1 MIRLILTVVLCVV
14 TAALAVFFTLNPGT
28 MTIQFLGVNAEMPF
42 ILGAAALLVTTF
54 LLVVLWWVIAKVWAA
69 PDAFRNYRKRQRR
82 EQGFDALERALIAS
96 ASGQGALAV
105 RQASRAEALLDRPAL
120 SRLLAAR
127 AAEAA
132 GDLDS
137 AQLHYEAMLEDA
149 KTRLVARRGLASIA
163 ETRGDDL
170 AALTHARDAF
180 DQAGQARWAYEAL
193 FAAQLRQGR
202 WAEAE
207 RSLAEGE
214 RRDHVAK
221 DVAGRMRAVLL
232 TAEGRR
238 IEDSEPDAA
247 ARLADKACDASP
259 GFAPAAELAGRLL
272 ADQRR
277 HRRAAEVIEN
287 AWRHEPHPA
296 LAKVYAGLRKSDSKT
311 KRAER
316 LRGLAALNPDHR
328 ESRLLLAEVALEQSN
343 LEAARAALAPL
354 LDQPPVSARLSTL
367 AAGME
372 QLAGDDGAARRHM
385 ARAAHAPGEAD
396 WSDIDEGGRAFA
408 YTDADWARMV
418 EVWGRE
424 ARLIHPRH
432 ERYEIPAAA
441 APESILIEGPKAGPG
456 AKTETKSDSGAD
468 KTAPSYYEP
477 SRAPDD
483 PGVDQAEAAKR
494 D

>member
-1 MIRLILTVVLCVV
+1 MIRLIITVALCIA
-14 TAALAVFFTLNPGT
+14 TALLGAFLALNPGQV
-28 MTIQFLGVNAEMPF
+28 TIEFLGINAQLPF
-42 ILGAAALLVTTF
+42 VVAAGALLLLTF
-54 LLVVLWWVIAKVWAA
+54 LLVVLWWLIAKVWAA
-69 PDAFRNYRKRQRR
+69 PDAFRNFRKRRRR

-96 ASGQGALAV
+96 AAGQGALAV

-120 SRLLAAR
+120 SRLLTAR

-137 AQLHYEAMLEDA
+137 AQVHYEAMLDDA

-170 AALTHARDAF
+170 TALTHARDAF
-180 DQAGQARWAYEAL
+180 DRAGQARWAYESL
-193 FAAQLRQGR
+193 FAAQVRQAR

-207 RSLAEGE
+207 RTLTEGE
-214 RRDHVAK
+214 RRDHIAH
-221 DVAGRMRAVLL
+221 DVAQRMRAVLL

-238 IEDSEPDAA
+238 IEDSDPDAA
-247 ARLADKACDASP
+247 AKLADKASDASP

-272 ADQRR
+272 AEQRR

-296 LAKVYAGLRKSDSKT
+296 LAHVFAALRKSDSKA

-328 ESRLLLAEVALEQSN
+328 ESRMLLADVALDQSN
-343 LEAARAALAPL
+343 LDAAREALSPL
-354 LDQPPVSARLSTL
+354 LTQPPLSARLCTL
-367 AAGME
+367 AARME
-372 QLAGDDGAARRHM
+372 QLAGDEAAARRHM

-418 EVWGRE
+418 EAWGRD

-441 APESILIEGPKAGPG
+441 APEAALIEGPKAKP
-456 AKTETKSDSGAD
+456 AARTEAEGD
-468 KTAPSYYEP
+468 KVETSFYEP

-483 PGVDQAEAAKR
+483 PGVEDEGGKTS
-494 D
+494 